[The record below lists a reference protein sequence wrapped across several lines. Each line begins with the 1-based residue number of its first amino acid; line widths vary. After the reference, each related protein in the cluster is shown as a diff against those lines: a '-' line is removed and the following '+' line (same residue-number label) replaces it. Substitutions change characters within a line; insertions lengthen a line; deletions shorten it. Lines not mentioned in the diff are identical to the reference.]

1 MYEDVKIMPFK
12 SGHTPIAVPS
22 IGKTFAD
29 ASYRIQKAS
38 EDNYA
43 FEIIISGKGYIRTEK
58 GLKSLS
64 EGDLF
69 ISRPNVPRFY
79 YADSA
84 DPFVKIW
91 FIAMGKLPE
100 TILESHALHDTVYH
114 APDCLPIF
122 ENLFAVAKSGVTY
135 EKVCRLTAK
144 AILEIADN
152 LCFSSITKTSA
163 PAYLTEAKSYMDIH
177 YTQRLTVENVAEYA
191 HVSPSQLTRA
201 FKKHYGETPYEYLL
215 NLKLEGAKILLTTS
229 RLSVK
234 EISESLGFCDEH
246 YFSMLF
252 RKKTGLPPSKYHA
265 D

>member
-1 MYEDVKIMPFK
+1 MHEDVKIMPFK
-12 SGHTPIAVPS
+12 SGHIPIAVPS

-43 FEIIISGKGYIRTEK
+43 FEFIISGKGHIRTEK
-58 GLKSLS
+58 GLKMLS
-64 EGDLF
+64 AGDVF
-69 ISRPNVPRFY
+69 ISRPNVPRYY
-79 YADSA
+79 YADGK

-91 FIAMGKLPE
+91 FIAIGKLPE
-100 TILESHALHDTVYH
+100 TILESHMLFETVYH

-122 ENLFAVAKSGVTY
+122 ETLFSAAKSGESY

-144 AILEIADN
+144 AILKIADA
-152 LCFSSITKTSA
+152 LCFSSITKTGA
-163 PAYLTEAKSYMDIH
+163 PKYLTEAKTYMDIH
-177 YTQRLTVENVAEYA
+177 YTQRLTVENVAEHV

-201 FKKHYGETPYEYLL
+201 FKTYYGETPYEYLL
-215 NLKLEGAKILLTTS
+215 ELKLEAAKILLTTS
-229 RLSVK
+229 HLSVK
-234 EISESLGFCDEH
+234 EISVSLGFCDEH

-252 RKKTGLPPSKYHA
+252 RKRTGLPPSKYHA

>member
-29 ASYRIQKAS
+29 TNYRIQKAN
-38 EDNYA
+38 EDNYT
-43 FEIIISGKGYIRTEK
+43 FEFVISGKGHIRTEK
-58 GLKSLS
+58 GMQTLS
-64 EGDLF
+64 GGDLF
-69 ISRPNVPRFY
+69 ISRPNIPRLY
-79 YADSA
+79 YADGK

-91 FIAMGKLPE
+91 FIAIGKLPE
-100 TILESHALHDTVYH
+100 AILESHALRDVVYH

-122 ENLFAVAKSGVTY
+122 ENLFSAAKSGESY
-135 EKVCRLTAK
+135 EMICRLTTK
-144 AILEIADN
+144 AILSIADI
-152 LCFSSITKTSA
+152 LCFSISSTSKT
-163 PAYLTEAKSYMDIH
+163 PEYLAQAKTYMDIH
-177 YTQRLTVENVAEYA
+177 YAQHLTVESIAEYV

-201 FKKHYGETPYEYLL
+201 FKKYYGETPYEYLL
-215 NLKLEGAKILLTTS
+215 SLKIEASKILLTTS

-234 EISESLGFCDEH
+234 EISASLNFCDEH

-252 RKKTGLPPSKYHA
+252 RKKTGFSPSKYPA